1 MKKCLLTI
9 AAGFVAVTSFAQE
22 AMTFAV
28 EFSSGAE
35 SFMLRENP
43 WGAGIPD
50 VSETVNG
57 RFYRYVHFTSLPD
70 AEERA
75 SLATQGVS
83 VLYFEGGTTYMASIA
98 AGTTFPVAQ
107 PKLKGI
113 SFISTR
119 SKMMKE
125 LSVAINT
132 SSFPSY
138 ATDANGLIGITFT
151 YYPDIPHQLVL
162 DKMKQLNYSVEYSN
176 AHSHRVTTW
185 VRQDQLA
192 NFCALSFVC
201 SAELLDDIPQ
211 PDNNVGRTDH
221 RDNWMAQDFAGGRM
235 YNGAGVSVM
244 LQDDGVIGPHIDYTG
259 RIGGQYLP
267 NNTGNHGDHCAGIIM
282 GGGNLDPTTRGM
294 GWGATLYVYSAVPYT
309 GWDSIYAHYVSNNI
323 VITSTSY
330 SDGCNAGY
338 TTRAQ
343 ELDQQIR
350 DMPMLSQVFSAGNNG
365 GTDCQYGAGSAY
377 GNITGGH
384 KASKNS
390 IAVGNLDYIDNLAT
404 SSSVGPVHD
413 GRMKPEVC
421 AVGTNVYSTVDA
433 NDYELK
439 TGTSMSCPAV
449 SGTLSEMYHGY
460 RDVYGTT
467 PQSGLMKC
475 ILMNTCDDLL
485 NPGPDFKTGYGRIN
499 GRKAITAIEDGTF
512 LTDSVDNSQTDVH
525 TINVPAGVA
534 QMKVMIYWHD
544 YPAAVNANVAL
555 VNNLNMTVT
564 TPSSAVVQPWVLDY
578 TPTVSALSANAVHGT
593 DIRNNHEQVTIDAPA
608 AGNYT
613 VTING
618 TAVPM
623 GPQTYFV
630 CWYFEPNDDLVLTY
644 PNGGEGFVPGTTETI
659 RWDAVTDTAILKL
672 DYTVDGTTWVTVAS
686 NLDASDL
693 YYNWAVPSHL
703 SGMCRMRIYSSTAS
717 DTSDADFSIA
727 AVPANFEVAWACPD
741 SLCLKWDTV
750 AGASTYDIFWLGAMY
765 MDSIGSTALD
775 SFVVTGLNNY
785 TNTYWFSIRTRAPM
799 NTKGRRAI
807 AIEKSPGIFC
817 PGEYD
822 ASVTAVASPLA
833 NYFGCMTTTNVPVVV
848 SLYNPGLTTIS
859 NVPVSFSYD
868 GGTPVNETYAGAIA
882 PAATV
887 TYTFTATVNIGAPGS
902 HALDVWTTY
911 PSDIM
916 PSNDTMTFPVSL
928 MNAATVTPPYSEN
941 FESFSTCGTS
951 SDCGATNC
959 ALINGW
965 YNVPNGGGD
974 DIDWR
979 TDEGGTPS
987 QNTGPSTDYAPGTA
1001 TGNYL
1006 YTEASACEYATAM
1019 AVSPCIDL
1027 TTFQTPTL
1035 LFGYHM
1041 YGSGM
1046 GSLRIDIYANGVWT
1060 NDVYVRNGSQSQ
1072 NWLQASVP
1080 LIAYQGQVILIR
1092 FRGVTGTAGL
1102 SDMAFDAVRVENVTN
1117 TPEYNVT
1124 NSVSVFP
1131 NPTGGQFNFMAEG
1144 IQHENVSA
1152 TVYDVAG
1159 RVVFTQSYGEQY
1171 GEFRSVIDLSSCE
1184 NGTYFM
1190 EVTIGESVSVTRLVK
1205 EE

>member
-1 MKKCLLTI
+1 MKKCLLII
-9 AAGFVAVTSFAQE
+9 AAGFVAITSFAQE

-28 EFSSGAE
+28 EFSSGTE
-35 SFMLRENP
+35 SFTLRENP
-43 WGAGIPD
+43 WGAGIPA
-50 VSETVNG
+50 SGEMVNG
-57 RFYRYVHFTSLPD
+57 RFYRYAHFSSLPD
-70 AEERA
+70 AQERA
-75 SLATQGVS
+75 GLAEQGVNL
-83 VLYFEGGTTYMASIA
+83 LYFQGGTTYLASISNVA
-98 AGTTFPVAQ
+98 FPIAQ
-107 PKLKGI
+107 PKLKGL
-113 SFISTR
+113 SFISAR
-119 SKMMKE
+119 SKMMNE
-125 LSVAINT
+125 LSVALNT
-132 SSFPSY
+132 KTFPSY

-151 YYPDIPHQLVL
+151 YYADIPHEVVL
-162 DKMKQLNYSVEYSN
+162 AQMQSLGYAVTYSN
-176 AHSHRVTTW
+176 VYSHRVTTW
-185 VRQDQLA
+185 IPQEQIGS
-192 NFCALSFVC
+192 FCAQPFVC
-201 SAELLDDIPQ
+201 AAELLDDIPQ
-211 PDNNVGRTDH
+211 PDNNVGRTNH
-221 RDNWMAQDFAGGRM
+221 RDNWMAQDFAGGRT

-244 LQDDGVIGPHIDYTG
+244 LQDDGIIGPHIDYTG
-259 RIGGQYLP
+259 RIGAQYLP

-282 GGGNLDPTTRGM
+282 GGGNLDPNTRGM

-343 ELDQQIR
+343 ELDQQIC
-350 DMPMLSQVFSAGNNG
+350 DMPLLSQVFSAGNNG
-365 GTDCQYGAGSAY
+365 GVDCQYGAGTAY

-390 IAVGNLDYIDNLAT
+390 IAVGNLDYIDNLAG

-499 GRKAITAIEDGTF
+499 GRKAIQNIENGNF
-512 LTDSVDNSQTDVH
+512 LQDSVDNAQTDMH
-525 TINVPAGVA
+525 TIAVPSGTGKL
-534 QMKVMIYWHD
+534 KVMIYWHD
-544 YPAAVNANVAL
+544 VPAAVNANVAL

-578 TPTVSALSANAVHGT
+578 TPTVAALSANAVHGT

-613 VTING
+613 ITING
-618 TAVPM
+618 AAVPM
-623 GPQTYFV
+623 GPQTYFIS
-630 CWYFEPNDDLVLTY
+630 WYFEPADELVLTY

-659 RWDAVTDTAILKL
+659 RWDAMNDTANLKL
-672 DYTVDGTTWVTVAS
+672 DYTTDGINWNTVAS
-686 NLDASDL
+686 NLDAGDL

-703 SGMCRMRIYSSTAS
+703 SGMCRMRIYSTTAA

-727 AVPANFEVAWACPD
+727 AIPANFEVAWACPD

-750 AGASTYDIFWLGAMY
+750 PGASTYDIFWLGAMY

-785 TNTYWFSIRTRAPM
+785 TDTYWFSIRTRAPM

-807 AIEKSPGIFC
+807 AIEKAPGIFC
-817 PGEYD
+817 PGTYD
-822 ASVTAVASPLA
+822 ASLVNIVSPLQ
-833 NYFGCMTTTNVPVVV
+833 NYVGCMTATNVPVVV
-848 SLYNPGLTTIS
+848 SITNPSLTPLS
-859 NVPVSFSYD
+859 NVPVSYNYD
-868 GGTPVNETYAGAIA
+868 NTGAFTEIYTGTIA
-882 PAATV
+882 PSATV
-887 TYTFTATVNIGAPGS
+887 THTFTTTINLGMPGS
-902 HALDVWTTY
+902 HTLEAWTSY
-911 PSDIM
+911 PADIV
-916 PSNDTMTFPVSL
+916 PTNDTFSYPINYF
-928 MNAATVTPPYSEN
+928 MNTLVVPPYSEN
-941 FESFSTCGTS
+941 FESFSVCNTS
-951 SDCGATNC
+951 SNCGGTNC
-959 ALINGW
+959 TLINGW
-965 YNVPNGGGD
+965 YNIPNGEGD

-979 TDEGGTPS
+979 TDDGGTPS
-987 QNTGPSTDYAPGTA
+987 SNTGPSTDFVPGTA

-1006 YTEASACEYATAM
+1006 YLEASNCEYATAM
-1019 AVSPCIDL
+1019 AISPCIDL
-1027 TTFQTPTL
+1027 TTFQSPTL
-1035 LFGYHM
+1035 LFGFHM

-1046 GSLRIDIYANGVWT
+1046 GSLRIDVYSNGQWI
-1060 NDVYVRNGSQSQ
+1060 NDVYVRNGSQNQ

-1080 LIAYQGQVILIR
+1080 LSAYQGQQILLR
-1092 FRGVTGTAGL
+1092 FRGITGTGGL
-1102 SDMAFDAVRVENVTN
+1102 SDMAFDAVRVENVTG
-1117 TPEYNVT
+1117 TPEYSAAS
-1124 NSVSVFP
+1124 SVAVFP
-1131 NPTGGQFNFMAEG
+1131 NPASGQFNFSAEG
-1144 IQHENVSA
+1144 IQNENVSA
-1152 TVYDVAG
+1152 TVYDVTG
-1159 RVVFTQSYGEQY
+1159 RVVFAQSYGEQY
-1171 GEFRSVIDLSSCE
+1171 GEFRSTIDLSHCD

-1190 EVTIGESVSVTRLVK
+1190 EVRIGESVSVTRLVK